1 MSGLIRLV
9 DIPTHGDQRGSLSV
23 AELGGALP
31 FVVRRAYWLHGT
43 QPGVSRG
50 FHSHKKL
57 NQLCVCVKGS
67 VRFVLSAG
75 TSQESVTLNRPDQ
88 GLLVGP
94 GLWHE
99 MHDFSADCVLMVL
112 ADAEYAES
120 DYIRSRPDG
129 DTA

>member
-1 MSGLIRLV
+1 MSGLVRLV
-9 DIPTHGDQRGSLSV
+9 DIPTHGDGRGLLSV

-31 FVVRRAYWLHGT
+31 FVVRRAYWIYGT
-43 QPGVSRG
+43 QTGVARG

-57 NQLCVCVKGS
+57 SQLCICVKGS
-67 VRFVLSAG
+67 VRFVLSDG
-75 TSQESVTLNRPDQ
+75 RSESSVTLDCPDR

-99 MHDFSADCVLMVL
+99 MHDFSGDCVLMVL
-112 ADAEYAES
+112 ADAEYEEA

-129 DTA
+129 DKA